1 MQITK
6 EQNKV
11 VKEHIQTATDLR
23 ANLEM
28 ILMENSWLLK
38 QIDFNDVN
46 ILVNYIQQADHIFI
60 IAAGRSG
67 FSMRS
72 AAMRLMHLGLKVYF
86 VGDTTTPAIRKGDL
100 LIAASGSGT
109 TGSIVKAA
117 EKAIDAGADIVA
129 LSIQE
134 HSSLAKLAS
143 HLVHIPA
150 ADKQDHES
158 SRSRQYAG
166 SLFEQFLLLL
176 TDAVFQSLWK
186 SAGTPAEEL
195 WKRHANLE

>member
-1 MQITK
+1 MQLHK
-6 EQNKV
+6 EQQNLDL
-11 VKEHIQTATDLR
+11 VKDLQ

-28 ILMENSWLLK
+28 VLLENTWLLK
-38 QIDFNDVN
+38 QIDFKEVKV
-46 ILVNYIQQADHIFI
+46 LVNEIQQARHIFI

-72 AAMRLMHLGLKVYF
+72 AAMRLMHLGLQVYF
-86 VGDTTTPAIRKGDL
+86 VGDTTTPAIAQGDL

-109 TGSIVKAA
+109 TSTIVRAA
-117 EKAIDAGADIVA
+117 EKSLAAGARVVA
-129 LSIQE
+129 LSTQE
-134 HSSLAKLAS
+134 ESPLAKMAS
-143 HLVHIPA
+143 YLIHVPA
-150 ADKQDHES
+150 AEKQDHES

-186 SAGTPAEEL
+186 LDGTPAAEM